1 MRERILRL
9 PELSDEQFKILGKP
23 KEGFW
28 LLLGGPGT
36 GKSVVVMQRLKQI
49 SASDDAMFL
58 AYNKVLHSYC
68 QQVMKRSF
76 GDQAMTKIVTSTIF
90 RWLGEFYDQQLKQGR
105 QLPKLPDA
113 KSAYDIDYEMMESNV
128 RASGQGQVHKKVYLV
143 VDEGQDMPEG
153 FYNFLVS
160 VGFENIFVA
169 ADFNQTITERQSTRE
184 ELIDA
189 LALDNEDVLTLS
201 ENYRN
206 SNEIA
211 KFSQFF
217 YSDKSTPPSNEPTRV
232 AGFVPTL
239 LMCKYRLHAIKLIL
253 READNDPRKLIGVIV
268 GDHEDLEFYVGHLR
282 NLGMQLD
289 NLRPPVTTYK
299 NSDDSV
305 EIDFANGGIVVL
317 CDASVKGLEFDVVYI
332 CLDSIWKIKS
342 SVDEVAFR
350 KSMYVN
356 ASRAK
361 EKLFLLKNQKE
372 NRELMERLPSE
383 PELMQIGNLDE

>member
-1 MRERILRL
+1 MNERIIRL
-9 PELSDEQFKILGKP
+9 PELSDEQFKVLGKP

-36 GKSVVVMQRLKQI
+36 GKSVLVMQRLKQL
-49 SASDDAMFL
+49 SASGDALFL

-68 QQVMKRSF
+68 QQVMRTSF
-76 GDQAMTKIVTSTIF
+76 GDNAMKITTSTIF
-90 RWLGEFYDQQLKQGR
+90 KWLGEFYDEQVKQGR
-105 QLPKLPDA
+105 KLPKLPAAQSD
-113 KSAYDIDYEMMESNV
+113 YDIDYEVMEASV
-128 RASGQGQVHKKVYLV
+128 RASDHAKVNKGVYLV

-184 ELIDA
+184 ELVDA
-189 LALDNEDVLTLS
+189 LALSNNDVLTLK

-206 SNEIA
+206 SSEIA

-232 AGFVPTL
+232 AGFIPTL
-239 LMCKYRLHAIKLIL
+239 LKCKYRLHAIKLIL

-268 GDHEDLEFYVGHLR
+268 GDHKDREFYISRLR
-282 NLGMQLD
+282 TLGM
-289 NLRPPVTTYK
+289 NLENPRPTVATYK
-299 NSDDSV
+299 NSHDTV
-305 EIDFANGGIVVL
+305 EIDFAHGGIVVL
-317 CDASVKGLEFDVVYI
+317 CDASVKGLEFDVVYV

-342 SVDEVAFR
+342 SVDEVAFK

-361 EKLFLLKNQKE
+361 EKLFLLKNLQE
-372 NRELMERLPSE
+372 NRELMERLPND